1 MMTGE
6 HQEKYQEPELN
17 KKRAEE
23 APIVLKPIARVRNDV
38 KEIGM
43 RCWKD
48 TVSEIVFEP
57 DYVDA
62 LDNLDTFSHIIV
74 IFWMHRSPVW
84 DNSSSRIHPQ
94 RRQDLPLV
102 GVFATRSPVRPN
114 PLGMAIVKLLERKGN
129 VLKVAGLDA
138 IDGTPVVD
146 IKTYF
151 PGDSID
157 HIQVPGWVR
166 QLHQYK
172 AD

>member
-1 MMTGE
+1 VN
-6 HQEKYQEPELN
+6 EKSAKN
-17 KKRAEE
+17 AE
-23 APIVLKPIARVRNDV
+23 PIVLKPIARVRNDV

-48 TVSEIVFEP
+48 TVSEIVFES

-74 IFWMHRSPVW
+74 IFWMHRSPEW
-84 DNSSSRIHPQ
+84 DRSRSRIHPQ

-114 PLGMAIVKLLERKGN
+114 PLGMAIVKLLERNGN

-151 PGDSID
+151 PGDAVGR
-157 HIQVPGWVR
+157 IQVPDWVR
-166 QLHQYK
+166 RLRQRK
-172 AD
+172 AE